1 MFQWL
6 WGGMQYQLEHHLFPS
21 MPRSKY
27 PALKPILTAFAE
39 ENKIPGGYRESGEF
53 EIQRMNWELYRN
65 VAEADPVPGAPY
77 SRGHGQLGAINL
89 GLSPGAGGVGL
100 GPLFSK

>member
-1 MFQWL
+1 M
-6 WGGMQYQLEHHLFPS
+6 
-21 MPRSKY
+21 
-27 PALKPILTAFAE
+27 TAFAE

-89 GLSPGAGGVGL
+89 GFSPGSEGVGL